1 MIPLL
6 QAVREQDSQKAI
18 EWSQSDQW
26 ATVEQVMAASSGTS
40 NARSVPHSMG
50 PFLDIPNNAPHTTS
64 WTCTH
69 CTFMNPSNSFMCEI
83 CNLPR

>member
-1 MIPLL
+1 MVPLL

-26 ATVEQVMAASSGTS
+26 ATVEQVMAASSGGS
-40 NARSVPHSMG
+40 NPRPAPPTLGSFMDVSHSFPH
-50 PFLDIPNNAPHTTS
+50 IAS